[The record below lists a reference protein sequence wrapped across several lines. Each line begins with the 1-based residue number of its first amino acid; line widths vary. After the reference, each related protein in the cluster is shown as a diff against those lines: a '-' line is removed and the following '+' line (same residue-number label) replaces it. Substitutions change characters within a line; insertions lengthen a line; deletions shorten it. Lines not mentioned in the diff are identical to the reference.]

1 MNNITLLANT
11 IKQAGVGAVNQGAPV
26 TVMFGVVTNTSPLE
40 VTVDQR
46 FSLDEDFLIVPESLT
61 EFKIGLEHTHSYP
74 GGTTGPA
81 LTEELV
87 IRRGLEAGDTVIMFR
102 MQGGKQYLIFDR
114 MAVSE

>member
-1 MNNITLLANT
+1 MNNIGLLANV
-11 IKQAGVGAVNQGAPV
+11 IKKAGFGAVQSGSPV
-26 TVMFGVVTNTSPLE
+26 EITYGVVSNTSPLE

-61 EFKIGLEHTHSYP
+61 EYKIPVNHTHDYS

-87 IRRGLEAGDTVIMFR
+87 IRRGLEVNDIVILFR
-102 MQGGKQYLIFDR
+102 MQGGNQYLIFDR
-114 MAVSE
+114 VV